1 MIGRKTITI
10 GSIKSVLV
18 LSLLFSA
25 THGQSAAQGRYNEAE
40 GKYLDP
46 QVKTNVNKVDP
57 LFGENIH
64 DYKSF
69 EREMLEHKK
78 AVAAGVGK
86 GAGTRDVVGAEEAEN
101 TARDLSQIS
110 ANDLESRG
118 RAKGAAN
125 PMFNEIFVDYS
136 KPGNMQIK
144 KDMEEIA
151 TASGNMMKVILGM
164 LKDLG
169 VDCKSVKGNTQIEP
183 QYHIDLKSRTDRDK
197 GETVYD
203 KFFCEQPRREYHC
216 TDEVTVT
223 CKRKGIKWGEWQDKE
238 IRVSGSELISFC
250 SDKHMFRIVRT
261 RERVFDYF
269 LQLNS
274 WEEFDFDAFRQERIA
289 PEAGHIL
296 EARKFLAT
304 KHEGATIDNIAE
316 EMSSSSEGD
325 HFSISGRQYCGRAL
339 GSKDYAF
346 QTYVINYKYREGS
359 PACLEWSEDWGEEC
373 RLQN

>member
-1 MIGRKTITI
+1 MISRQTS
-10 GSIKSVLV
+10 SIYWAKLALV
-18 LSLLFSA
+18 LSLLFS
-25 THGQSAAQGRYNEAE
+25 TTQTYCAAQGRYDPTE

-57 LFGENIH
+57 LFDENIP
-64 DYKSF
+64 DYRSF
-69 EREMLEHKK
+69 ERDMLEHKK
-78 AVAAGVGK
+78 AVASGVGR
-86 GAGTRDVVGAEEAEN
+86 GLGTKDVVGASDAEK
-101 TARDLSQIS
+101 TARDLSEIS

-118 RAKGAAN
+118 RAKGAADS
-125 PMFNEIFVDYS
+125 MFNEIFVDYS

-151 TASGNMMKVILGM
+151 ESSGNMMKVILGM

-203 KFFCEQPRREYHC
+203 PYFCEQPRREYHC
-216 TDEVTVT
+216 LDEVTVT
-223 CKRKGIKWGEWQDKE
+223 CKKKGIKWGPWQDKE
-238 IRVSGSELISFC
+238 IRVPGAELISY
-250 SDKHMFRIVRT
+250 SADKHMFRIEKT
-261 RERVFDYF
+261 DDRVFDYF
-269 LQLNS
+269 LRLNS
-274 WEEFDFDAFRQERIA
+274 WKELGWWREELKS

-296 EARKFLAT
+296 HARKFLAT

-316 EMSSSSEGD
+316 EMSSSSEGN
-325 HFSISGRQYCGRAL
+325 HFSISGRRYDGRAL

-346 QTYVINYKYREGS
+346 ASYVINYKYRDGS
-359 PACLEWSEDWGEEC
+359 PACLEWDEDWGEEC
-373 RLQN
+373 QLQ